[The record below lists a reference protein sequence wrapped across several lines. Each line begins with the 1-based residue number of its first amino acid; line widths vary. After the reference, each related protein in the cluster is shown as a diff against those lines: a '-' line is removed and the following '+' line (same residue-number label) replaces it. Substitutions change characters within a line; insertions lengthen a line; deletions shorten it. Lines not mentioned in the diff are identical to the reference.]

1 MNATIEIT
9 SIQPLGSPSCSGS
22 SQATPRATNC
32 IRCCRGTGAWTSSP
46 WRRPRSQSNR
56 PINVAASPVPVGAR
70 HSEKASVS
78 AEPAR
83 GLDGL
88 KVRNVEFTN
97 RLQCLGSGAV
107 L

>member
-1 MNATIEIT
+1 MLTRVAKGGEV
-9 SIQPLGSPSCSGS
+9 IQQSGAGRGRHRGPPFSRAGSYFRYS
-22 SQATPRATNC
+22 SDCPD
-32 IRCCRGTGAWTSSP
+32 
-46 WRRPRSQSNR
+46 
-56 PINVAASPVPVGAR
+56 NVAASPVPVGAR